1 MRLIDVLLNPVVVI
15 GVIILIVNTKLR
27 TRLAQKIGVFLGT
40 FTNVTMGTMNSLGLK
55 IFAAI
60 VVLIVI
66 SAMALRFLVVIP
78 AGFTGVY
85 VLFGKVS
92 ATELHSGINFVNPLG
107 RVVKM
112 STRTEEYTMSIA
124 NAEGQRLGDDSISA
138 LTNEGLNVK
147 LDITV
152 LYHLDESKADD
163 IYKNV
168 GLNFVEKVIRPS
180 IRSII
185 REEVA
190 KYSAKEIYSDKR
202 EELSVEIL
210 QKLETD
216 LKDRGIIVEDVLL
229 RNVQLP
235 AQLAKSIQDKLTAEQ
250 EAQKYD
256 FVLDK
261 ATKEAERKRIEARG
275 QRDSQQIINESLTD
289 RYLEYLYIQSLK
301 DREGTI
307 YVPTNPDNGLPMFK
321 NVP

>member
-1 MRLIDVLLNPVVVI
+1 MWLIDVLLNPVVVV

-27 TRLAQKIGVFLGT
+27 AKLIEKVRLVLSGAT
-40 FTNVTMGTMNSLGLK
+40 DVTIKGMNSFGLK
-55 IFAAI
+55 LIAAVI
-60 VVLIVI
+60 VLVVI
-66 SAMALRFLVVIP
+66 GAIALRFLVVIP

-92 ATELHSGINFVNPLG
+92 PNELHSGINFVNPLG
-107 RVVKM
+107 KVIKM
-112 STRTEEYTMSIA
+112 STRTEQYTMSIA

-152 LYHLDESKADD
+152 LYHLDEDKADE

-202 EELSVEIL
+202 EELSIRIME
-210 QKLETD
+210 KLEAD
-216 LKDRGIIVEDVLL
+216 LKNRGIVVEDVLL

-235 AQLAKSIQDKLTAEQ
+235 AQLTKSIQDKLTAEQ

-261 ATKEAERKRIEARG
+261 ERKEAERKRIEAKG

-321 NVP
+321 NIP